1 MFSQSLRHNKS
12 HIRINI
18 SSVMHFCSNRHDII
32 MKLSFLLSVIYQVLP
47 QQNLLWQVY
56 ERCCQT
62 FSLFIMDL
70 KEAKVFYAC
79 TFDIIIMYAFR
90 YLFLFRVNY
99 MATQKRSKLG
109 IYSELSWSVR
119 HEQRMQLTYFLVS
132 RDKGVL
138 M

>member
-90 YLFLFRVNY
+90 YLFLFRVSY
-99 MATQKRSKLG
+99 MATQKRSRLE
-109 IYSELSWSVR
+109 IYSGLSWSVR
-119 HEQRMQLTYFLVS
+119 HEWRMQLTYFLVS
-132 RDKGVL
+132 HDKGVL